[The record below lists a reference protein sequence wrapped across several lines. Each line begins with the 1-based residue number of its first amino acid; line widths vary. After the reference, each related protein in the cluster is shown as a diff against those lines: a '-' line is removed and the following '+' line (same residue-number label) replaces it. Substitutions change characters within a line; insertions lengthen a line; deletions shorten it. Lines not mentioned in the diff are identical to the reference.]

1 MTRLR
6 LKIESRPKQVSMDSF
21 VYVMQQSIK
30 ILRELDRAVSR
41 QNRGTLEWI
50 ISDVGMGSIYLET
63 ESRVVRGDN
72 DFAQRIALNFIDGV
86 SQIAERAATPPLF
99 SVDSVNGLL
108 RIVDT
113 LKRSNGQSLSISLP
127 ELERETELRVDSA
140 DNLRVL
146 KGVQRKTI
154 GAVEGRLELVSIHR
168 PYRRFNVYHSI
179 TDKAVKCSLP
189 EQLERIVIDSLGK
202 RVSVTGTVSF
212 NVLGEPLSVEV
223 SKVRVLK
230 EREALPSIEDML
242 GLAPDFTDDLS
253 PEEYIRSLRVG

>member
-86 SQIAERAATPPLF
+86 SHIAERAATPPLF

-168 PYRRFNVYHSI
+168 PYRRFNVYHST

-202 RVSVTGTVSF
+202 RVSVTGTVSY
-212 NVLGEPLSVEV
+212 NALGEPLSVEV

-253 PEEYIRSLRVG
+253 TEEYIRSLRVG

>member
-212 NVLGEPLSVEV
+212 NALGEPLSVEV

-253 PEEYIRSLRVG
+253 TEEYIRSLRVG